1 MPTTQPLPNIFIS
14 KALADSRIQNYLTD
28 KYPLLSSAQKKKGEE
43 RTETKS
49 IWYSKENIETW
60 LSELALLDADGMR
73 IYFGAY
79 NEEESPVA
87 GQLCLLMV
95 LTRAT
100 ETGHADIVYEQ
111 ETNFEER
118 ENAGTNTR
126 SITDINSE
134 VPKQFNY
141 GAPCPPIC

>member
-1 MPTTQPLPNIFIS
+1 MPTAQPLPNIFIS
-14 KALADSRIQNYLTD
+14 KEVKESRVNNYLTD
-28 KYPLLSSAQKKKGEE
+28 KYPLLINAQKEQDTE

-49 IWYSKENIETW
+49 IWYSKEHLETW
-60 LSELALLDADGMR
+60 LNELAIMDADGMR

-95 LTRAT
+95 LTRET
-100 ETGHADIVYEQ
+100 ETGHADIVYED
-111 ETNFEER
+111 EPVFEER
-118 ENAGTNTR
+118 LNASPNFRT
-126 SITDINSE
+126 ITDIDNK